1 MVDKVEKNYI
11 MNSKVQEF
19 YWNNE
24 FIDYEEYKTNES
36 ILYSEDILENTF
48 IFIRVDNLKKK
59 VKSVSDPLGIEK
71 AKAKKLAEEK
81 KKKAEKEKKQKAANR
96 AAKIKKN
103 SNEEILKL
111 NNANE
116 KLNSLSKEISDIKSK
131 INKLNL
137 NNEKIVNFFDD
148 VNTNYND
155 QKSKFF
161 DLYKGYNGKI
171 PDLLPTTDIP
181 KGILELNNELY
192 TKNNELKTIK
202 TKASNDYKKAEKIQ
216 TDAATFLNNSKV
228 KGIDISSSGSGNP
241 GTSNALRT
249 LGKGSAVIVLLGDLL
264 KGALPIIFFY
274 EDQYFLIYGVAAVL
288 GHIYPVF
295 YKFKGGK
302 GVATYL
308 GVYIAT
314 VLQNPYN
321 SEFLNL
327 DLFQLFNIPAIA
339 LFYFVLFKTT
349 RISAI
354 ASLLTVALTAGLLM
368 FANNGFLNI
377 LVLTFVFIL
386 ILVKHS
392 ENIKRLIE
400 GKENKF

>member
-1 MVDKVEKNYI
+1 MNFLVIILSYILGSINFAYI
-11 MNSKVQEF
+11 M
-19 YWNNE
+19 
-24 FIDYEEYKTNES
+24 
-36 ILYSEDILENTF
+36 
-48 IFIRVDNLKKK
+48 
-59 VKSVSDPLGIEK
+59 
-71 AKAKKLAEEK
+71 A
-81 KKKAEKEKKQKAANR
+81 
-96 AAKIKKN
+96 
-103 SNEEILKL
+103 
-111 NNANE
+111 
-116 KLNSLSKEISDIKSK
+116 
-131 INKLNL
+131 
-137 NNEKIVNFFDD
+137 
-148 VNTNYND
+148 
-155 QKSKFF
+155 
-161 DLYKGYNGKI
+161 
-171 PDLLPTTDIP
+171 
-181 KGILELNNELY
+181 
-192 TKNNELKTIK
+192 
-202 TKASNDYKKAEKIQ
+202 
-216 TDAATFLNNSKV
+216 KV

-249 LGKGSAVIVLLGDLL
+249 LGKGSAFIVLLGDLL

-327 DLFQLFNIPAIA
+327 DLFQLLNIPGIA

-354 ASLLTVALTAGLLM
+354 ASLSTVALTAGLLM
-368 FANNGFLNI
+368 FANNGLLNI

>member
-1 MVDKVEKNYI
+1 MNFLVIILSYILGSINFAYI
-11 MNSKVQEF
+11 M
-19 YWNNE
+19 
-24 FIDYEEYKTNES
+24 
-36 ILYSEDILENTF
+36 
-48 IFIRVDNLKKK
+48 
-59 VKSVSDPLGIEK
+59 
-71 AKAKKLAEEK
+71 A
-81 KKKAEKEKKQKAANR
+81 
-96 AAKIKKN
+96 
-103 SNEEILKL
+103 
-111 NNANE
+111 
-116 KLNSLSKEISDIKSK
+116 
-131 INKLNL
+131 
-137 NNEKIVNFFDD
+137 
-148 VNTNYND
+148 
-155 QKSKFF
+155 
-161 DLYKGYNGKI
+161 
-171 PDLLPTTDIP
+171 
-181 KGILELNNELY
+181 
-192 TKNNELKTIK
+192 
-202 TKASNDYKKAEKIQ
+202 
-216 TDAATFLNNSKV
+216 KV

-264 KGALPIIFFY
+264 KGALPIMFFY

-288 GHIYPVF
+288 GHIYPLF

-327 DLFQLFNIPAIA
+327 DLFQLLNIPGIA

-354 ASLLTVALTAGLLM
+354 ASLSTVALTAGLLM